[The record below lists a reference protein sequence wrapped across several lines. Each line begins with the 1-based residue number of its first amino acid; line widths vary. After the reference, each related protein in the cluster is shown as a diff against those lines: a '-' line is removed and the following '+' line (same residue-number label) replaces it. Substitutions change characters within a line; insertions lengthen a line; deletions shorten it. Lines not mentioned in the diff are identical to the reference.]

1 MIQFDL
7 QLTEWLY
14 GREYQVATS
23 SNFWKWWKIIAMIM
37 IIIMIMIFEH
47 NKRKNVPSY
56 VTGYIW
62 QGTPG
67 CNFFQLFLTPSQPQ
81 FTLTTPG
88 ISSKTFSNLK
98 KKKKKEV
105 RLQLFS
111 SLFSL
116 HLSNNSHA
124 QQLTSSGKQK
134 IIKRNASSK
143 RSAFWSWIQQHKWK
157 NENEM
162 IIKAS
167 VQNKRF

>member
-1 MIQFDL
+1 MRGHYYVFLSMVPWIIRNDPIWSSVNQ
-7 QLTEWLY
+7 TWLH

-81 FTLTTPG
+81 LTPKTPV
-88 ISSKTFSNLK
+88 ISWKQKTI
-98 KKKKKEV
+98 KKKKERNS

-111 SLFSL
+111 NFFFHLFSATT
-116 HLSNNSHA
+116 HTHNSWHP
-124 QQLTSSGKQK
+124 L
-134 IIKRNASSK
+134 
-143 RSAFWSWIQQHKWK
+143 
-157 NENEM
+157 EN
-162 IIKAS
+162 K
-167 VQNKRF
+167 